1 MSEYTPTTQQVR
13 REYVSGRAEAESA
26 MSYDPQYEPEFDRW
40 LAAHDAELREQIAAE
55 RDMCRH
61 RQEQTR

>member
-26 MSYDPQYEPEFDRW
+26 IRTLGDD
-40 LAAHDAELREQIAAE
+40 D
-55 RDMCRH
+55 
-61 RQEQTR
+61 